1 MVAPSSW
8 KIVLKIMLERG
19 TVLIDSF
26 ERHLFSILHVLGTA
40 VAKAGTDS
48 HGALRILFFFFF
60 ENSYIT
66 LDGVGSGE
74 WSFICILFCTSRIHL
89 PQVPLI

>member
-8 KIVLKIMLERG
+8 KIVLNIMLERG

-26 ERHLFSILHVLGTA
+26 KRHLFSILHVLGTA
-40 VAKAGTDS
+40 VTKVGTDS
-48 HGALRILFFFFF
+48 HGAVIILFFFF

-74 WSFICILFCTSRIHL
+74 WPFICILFCTS
-89 PQVPLI
+89 